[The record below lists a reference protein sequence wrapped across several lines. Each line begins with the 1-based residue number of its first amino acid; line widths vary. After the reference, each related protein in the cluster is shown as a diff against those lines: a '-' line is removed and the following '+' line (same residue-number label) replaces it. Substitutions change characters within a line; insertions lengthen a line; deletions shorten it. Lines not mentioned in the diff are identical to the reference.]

1 MSPFLF
7 SILNLST
14 FLFSIFLNA
23 MLEIILHV
31 YKELDV
37 TTNCTSQMLSDD
49 DIVLYLKLH
58 LLL

>member
-7 SILNLST
+7 SIMNSST
-14 FLFSIFLNA
+14 FLFSIFLDD
-23 MLEIILHV
+23 MLEIISHV

-37 TTNCTSQMLSDD
+37 PTNCTSQMLSDD